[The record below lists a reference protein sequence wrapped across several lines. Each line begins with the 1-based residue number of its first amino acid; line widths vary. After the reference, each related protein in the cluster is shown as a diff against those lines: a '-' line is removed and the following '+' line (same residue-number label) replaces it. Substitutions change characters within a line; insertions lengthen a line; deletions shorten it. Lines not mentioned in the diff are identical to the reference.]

1 MKASQKFLS
10 LLLAGCM
17 LLGLANLPAYA
28 EASLAPTQAPKALSV
43 PNSMNTI
50 LEDGFE
56 DYKVI
61 QREQSRHKIVE
72 FEEFDTDKTPG
83 GQTDNKQY
91 RIIALW
97 HILNYSINAKSCGCQ
112 THGIK

>member
-1 MKASQKFLS
+1 MKVTKKALS
-10 LLLAGCM
+10 LLLAFAM

-56 DYKVI
+56 DYKDDA
-61 QREQSRHKIVE
+61 
-72 FEEFDTDKTPG
+72 FEKG
-83 GQTDNKQY
+83 
-91 RIIALW
+91 
-97 HILNYSINAKSCGCQ
+97 
-112 THGIK
+112 